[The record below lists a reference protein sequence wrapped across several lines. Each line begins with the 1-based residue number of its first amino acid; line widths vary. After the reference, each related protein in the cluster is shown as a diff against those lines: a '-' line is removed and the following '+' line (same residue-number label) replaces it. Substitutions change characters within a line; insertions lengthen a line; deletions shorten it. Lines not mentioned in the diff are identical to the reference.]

1 MFEPSGEFAL
11 LLIVTLLMIIGGAIT
26 IIRFELRSKKCTLP
40 VTAQIE
46 KLKNVLYYD
55 DPYFKAVYSY
65 SYNGKTYKGLTEY
78 GYTNDDEAKKKYPI
92 GSSITVYINPQ
103 NPKRSCQYL
112 RKGKKN

>member
-1 MFEPSGEFAL
+1 MFEPSSEFAL
-11 LLIVTLLMIIGGAIT
+11 LLIVLLLMIIGAAIT
-26 IIRFELRSKKCTLP
+26 VIRFELHSKKCTLP

-92 GSSITVYINPQ
+92 GSSITEYINPK
-103 NPKRSCQYL
+103 NLKRSCEIPRR
-112 RKGKKN
+112 RKQN